1 MLKQV
6 YRVFEK
12 NHGKM
17 NIEVVPVGA
26 HKGQFAEKPLSQNAL
41 TLRQIFLNK
50 RSRTNRGGYT
60 YKQGS

>member
-1 MLKQV
+1 
-6 YRVFEK
+6 
-12 NHGKM
+12 M